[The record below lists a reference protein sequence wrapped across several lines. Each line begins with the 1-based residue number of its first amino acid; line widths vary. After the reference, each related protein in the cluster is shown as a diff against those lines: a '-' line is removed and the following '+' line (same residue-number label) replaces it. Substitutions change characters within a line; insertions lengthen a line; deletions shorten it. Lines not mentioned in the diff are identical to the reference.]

1 MAPGRQESENS
12 SIVDQHAGRRG
23 RKRRAS
29 GGSDERPPVPVSEI
43 PRLGAQTPSRAYRRW
58 SEQLQEVGAARTKPG
73 KTGGVVPKVTKAE
86 SWRAESW
93 RPMGQE
99 LENSTLVDQRAGRR
113 GRNRPASGR
122 GDERPP
128 VPVSEIPQLGAQEPC
143 RAPRRWLERLQE
155 AGTTRTKPGRTGG
168 VVPKVTRQNQGPPV
182 IAEKTCDRGAPAS
195 SRRTFGGCAIKTS
208 RGGRGQNAA
217 PGLKIDQ

>member
-73 KTGGVVPKVTKAE
+73 KTGGVVPKVT
-86 SWRAESW
+86 
-93 RPMGQE
+93 
-99 LENSTLVDQRAGRR
+99 
-113 GRNRPASGR
+113 
-122 GDERPP
+122 
-128 VPVSEIPQLGAQEPC
+128 
-143 RAPRRWLERLQE
+143 
-155 AGTTRTKPGRTGG
+155 
-168 VVPKVTRQNQGPPV
+168 RQNQGPPV